1 MFPIMFKTGQAL
13 PLVFTRILR
22 PRIGRGDYPRQ
33 PRDIHRSGPRTR
45 QIREFEQS
53 PIRTHTHTIR
63 VREQSVSARSP
74 RPQTRS
80 HTGHNHELITAS
92 QVREQAF
99 AAAKRC
105 PQAVR
110 NREPS
115 MSANSSQTRI
125 VCGPQQAGD
134 CPHWRILVS
143 MQFPTRFPV
152 RIGINFSYVLI

>member
-22 PRIGRGDYPRQ
+22 PRIGRGDYARQ
-33 PRDIHRSGPRTR
+33 PRDIHRSGPRTW
-45 QIREFEQS
+45 QIRELEQS

-63 VREQSVSARSP
+63 VREPSVSARSP

-80 HTGHNHELITAS
+80 HTGHSHELITDS

-99 AAAKRC
+99 AGAIRC
-105 PQAVR
+105 PQVVR
-110 NREPS
+110 SREPS
-115 MSANSSQTRI
+115 ISANSSRIRI
-125 VCGPQQAGD
+125 VCGPRQAGH

-143 MQFPTRFPV
+143 MQFRTRFPV
-152 RIGINFSYVLI
+152 RTRINLSYVLV